1 VVFGGGD
8 SAFDALEELHT
19 LTESLSLVH
28 RRTTFTAMK
37 NKEKILVTINTILYR
52 LGNKYKPDE
61 KIYIQDDHDSL
72 FCDEVIQ
79 DLEQE
84 GCFSIR
90 SSSKDIFYED
100 QFRNTEYEKWLE
112 SINTLKLFEYKRKL
126 L

>member
-1 VVFGGGD
+1 
-8 SAFDALEELHT
+8 
-19 LTESLSLVH
+19 
-28 RRTTFTAMK
+28 MK

-61 KIYIQDDHDSL
+61 KIYIQDDPDSL

-79 DLEQE
+79 DLEHE